1 MSYNICPLCGQWAM
15 DCTCSKGDFQD
26 KIKQL
31 KDELKDIK
39 NADKRFLQLSG
50 RGNRI
55 KQLED
60 AISRISC
67 ADGCDYCDANY
78 EILKALEQK

>member
-1 MSYNICPLCGQWAM
+1 MSEISEARHEIIYGNSEEWKKDHLNYYTKLICFEA
-15 DCTCSKGDFQD
+15 K
-26 KIKQL
+26 L
-31 KDELKDIK
+31 KS
-39 NADKRFLQLSG
+39 A
-50 RGNRI
+50 NRI